1 MTRPDIAN
9 AVREVAGHSHN
20 PSAKH
25 WAAARRIMQYRRGTR
40 KLGLVLKESYD
51 FDLYLFADSDHAR
64 NQDDRRSVT
73 GSALLCGKSLI
84 SWISRTQQCVTLST
98 TEAEYVAMVD
108 AVKDALFVRDVL
120 GFLVPGKRHK
130 CIAVREDNEGAISLV
145 SNPLSSGRS
154 RHIDV
159 RYHFLREKA
168 RDKDIVVKHVRTA
181 DQHADGMTKPLE
193 LKSFIA
199 HRNFLMS

>member
-9 AVREVAGHSHN
+9 AAREVARHSHN
-20 PSAKH
+20 PSATH
-25 WAAARRIMQYRRGTR
+25 WTAARRVMQYLRGTR
-40 KLGLVLKESYD
+40 TLGLVFRKSYD
-51 FDLYLFADSDHAR
+51 FDLYLFADSDYAR

-73 GSALLCGKSLI
+73 GSALLCGRSLV
-84 SWISRTQQCVTLST
+84 SWISRTQQCVTMST
-98 TEAEYVAMVD
+98 TEAEYVAMAD

-120 GFLVPGKRHK
+120 GFLVPGKGDK
-130 CIAVREDNEGAISLV
+130 CITVREDNEGAISLV
-145 SNPLSSGRS
+145 NNPLSSSRS

-168 RDKDIVVKHVRTA
+168 RDKDITVKHVRTA

-193 LKSFIA
+193 RKPFIS